1 MRKLIIGLLAA
12 VALTGTAKAE
22 RLFELKPGTENPHYV
37 YLTTIRAAE
46 VICKLDVP
54 DHDLTKEILGAM
66 IELEIKSVKD
76 MASSVD
82 LATALLAM
90 TLQEANKTKSFCGNL
105 NLLLRG
111 F

>member
-1 MRKLIIGLLAA
+1 MRKLMIGLLAA
-12 VALTGTAKAE
+12 FALTGTAKAE

-54 DHDLTKEILGAM
+54 DHDLANEILGAM
-66 IELEIKSVKD
+66 AELKIKTIRD
-76 MASSVD
+76 MAASVD

-90 TLQEANKTKSFCGNL
+90 GLRDANKTKLFCGNL